1 MVYRDA
7 KHSQN
12 KGFVGIDISRAIFKD
27 LKEEAK

>member
-1 MVYRDA
+1 VYRDA

-12 KGFVGIDISRAIFKD
+12 KVFVQINVLRAIFRD